1 MLRPGSVGSFT
12 AADHIAVLDAALAQ
26 IPPGHR
32 DDLLVAV
39 DGAGASNDLVDHLT
53 GLNTTAVRGRRG
65 TDRDSERTPHRQD
78 EIRVARE
85 DHDPGLRG
93 PGSNG
98 RLRWSPS
105 GCADCVRT
113 RRLIAAFVPVSA

>member
-39 DGAGASNDLVDHLT
+39 DGAFNDLVDHLT

-85 DHDPGLRG
+85 DHDPGLRS

>member
-39 DGAGASNDLVDHLT
+39 DG
-53 GLNTTAVRGRRG
+53 RP
-65 TDRDSERTPHRQD
+65 PHRP
-78 EIRVARE
+78 EHHRGARSAG
-85 DHDPGLRG
+85 D
-93 PGSNG
+93 GS
-98 RLRWSPS
+98 RQ
-105 GCADCVRT
+105 
-113 RRLIAAFVPVSA
+113 

>member
-65 TDRDSERTPHRQD
+65 RIETVNARPTGKTRSES
-78 EIRVARE
+78 RE
-85 DHDPGLRG
+85 KTTTQ
-93 PGSNG
+93 
-98 RLRWSPS
+98 
-105 GCADCVRT
+105 A
-113 RRLIAAFVPVSA
+113 